1 MGLDQFI
8 IVGRETIYVVVLAIG
23 PLLVAAL
30 AVGVFMGIIQA
41 ATSINEQ
48 TLAFV
53 PKLLV
58 VIGIFMLAGPFLFST
73 VTGFFQTI
81 FTEIGRVGR

>member
-8 IVGRETIYVVVLAIG
+8 IVGRETIYVVVLTIG

-58 VIGIFMLAGPFLFST
+58 VIGIFMLAGPFMFST

>member
-8 IVGRETIYVVVLAIG
+8 IVGRETIYVVIMAIG
-23 PLLVAAL
+23 PLLIAAL

-58 VIGIFMLAGPFLFST
+58 VIGIFMLAGPFMFST

>member
-58 VIGIFMLAGPFLFST
+58 VIGIFMLAGPFMFST
-73 VTGFFQTI
+73 ASSCP
-81 FTEIGRVGR
+81 

>member
-8 IVGRETIYVVVLAIG
+8 IVGRETIYVVVLTIG
-23 PLLVAAL
+23 PLLVVAL

-58 VIGIFMLAGPFLFST
+58 VIGIFMLAGPFMFST

>member
-8 IVGRETIYVVVLAIG
+8 IIGRETIYVVVMAIG
-23 PLLVAAL
+23 PLLIAAL

-58 VIGIFMLAGPFLFST
+58 VIAIFMLAGPFMFST

>member
-8 IVGRETIYVVVLAIG
+8 IVGRETVLVIVMATG
-23 PLLVAAL
+23 PVLVAAL

-58 VIGIFMLAGPFLFST
+58 VIGVFVIAGPFMVNT
-73 VTGFFQTI
+73 VTGFFQTV
-81 FTEIGRVGR
+81 FTEIGRVTR

>member
-8 IVGRETIYVVVLAIG
+8 IVVRETIYVVVLTIG

-58 VIGIFMLAGPFLFST
+58 VIGIFMLAGPFMFST

>member
-23 PLLVAAL
+23 PLLIAAL

-58 VIGIFMLAGPFLFST
+58 VIAIFMLAGPFMFST

>member
-8 IVGRETIYVVVLAIG
+8 IVGRETIYVVVMSIG
-23 PLLVAAL
+23 PLLIAAL

-58 VIGIFMLAGPFLFST
+58 VIGIFMLAGPFMFSI

>member
-8 IVGRETIYVVVLAIG
+8 IVGRETIYVVVMSIG
-23 PLLVAAL
+23 PLLIAAL

-58 VIGIFMLAGPFLFST
+58 VIGIFMLAGPFMFST

>member
-8 IVGRETIYVVVLAIG
+8 IVGRETISVVVMAIG
-23 PLLVAAL
+23 TLLVAAL

-58 VIGIFMLAGPFLFST
+58 VIGIFMLAGPFMFST

>member
-8 IVGRETIYVVVLAIG
+8 IVGRETIYVVVMAIG
-23 PLLVAAL
+23 PLLIAAL

-58 VIGIFMLAGPFLFST
+58 VIAIFMLAGPFMFST

>member
-8 IVGRETIYVVVLAIG
+8 IVGRETIYVVVMAIG
-23 PLLVAAL
+23 PLLIAAL

-48 TLAFV
+48 ALAFV

-58 VIGIFMLAGPFLFST
+58 VIAIFMLAGPFMFST

>member
-8 IVGRETIYVVVLAIG
+8 IVGRETIYVVVMAIG
-23 PLLVAAL
+23 PLLIAAL

-58 VIGIFMLAGPFLFST
+58 VIGIFMLAGPFMFST

>member
-8 IVGRETIYVVVLAIG
+8 IVGRETIYVVVMAIG

-58 VIGIFMLAGPFLFST
+58 VIGIFMLAGPFMFST

>member
-1 MGLDQFI
+1 
-8 IVGRETIYVVVLAIG
+8 
-23 PLLVAAL
+23 
-30 AVGVFMGIIQA
+30 MGIIQA

-58 VIGIFMLAGPFLFST
+58 VIGVFVIAGPFMLST
-73 VTGFFQTI
+73 VTGFFQTV
-81 FTEIGRVGR
+81 FTEIGRVTR

>member
-8 IVGRETIYVVVLAIG
+8 MVGRETIYVVVMAIG

-58 VIGIFMLAGPFLFST
+58 VIGIFMLAGPFMFST

>member
-8 IVGRETIYVVVLAIG
+8 IVGRETIYVVVMAIG
-23 PLLVAAL
+23 PLLIAAL

-41 ATSINEQ
+41 ATSINEA

-53 PKLLV
+53 PKLIVVGLV
-58 VIGIFMLAGPFLFST
+58 LVLAGPFMIST
-73 VTGFFQTI
+73 MTGFFQTI
-81 FTEIGRVGR
+81 FSEIGRVNR

>member
-8 IVGRETIYVVVLAIG
+8 IVSRETIYVVVLTIG

-58 VIGIFMLAGPFLFST
+58 VIGIFMLAGPFMFST

>member
-58 VIGIFMLAGPFLFST
+58 VIGIFMLAGPFMFST

>member
-8 IVGRETIYVVVLAIG
+8 IVGRETIYVVVMAIG

-53 PKLLV
+53 PNLLV
-58 VIGIFMLAGPFLFST
+58 VIGIFMLAGPFMFST